1 MLFWTV
7 QTIIISI
14 IFIFLVHH
22 LITYFK
28 QILTVP
34 RTKDLVN
41 SPIQKYNDMFKI
53 ISNGDTSPS
62 SSSSSPINVSDYL
75 PKNIEDTLLPPQV
88 PVVTNETKTSMKN
101 ELKSFLKKQ
110 LNSGTTNQNIGSSTT
125 DISTLD
131 IMDKSSSS
139 PFYTAY

>member
-53 ISNGDTSPS
+53 ISNGDTSS
-62 SSSSSPINVSDYL
+62 SSTVNVSDYL
-75 PKNIEDTLLPPQV
+75 PKNIEDTSLLPQV
-88 PVVTNETKTSMKN
+88 PVITNETKTSMKN

-110 LNSGTTNQNIGSSTT
+110 LNGNSANQAVGNNTT

-139 PFYTAY
+139 PFYSAY

>member
-7 QTIIISI
+7 QTIIISFI
-14 IFIFLVHH
+14 LIFLVHH

-34 RTKDLVN
+34 KTKDLVN

-53 ISNGDTSPS
+53 IESESLNGNKNAN
-62 SSSSSPINVSDYL
+62 INMEDYL
-75 PKNIEDTLLPPQV
+75 PKSKSGFSSEEIKNDVNIE
-88 PVVTNETKTSMKN
+88 MKN

-110 LNSGTTNQNIGSSTT
+110 MNPTSAATTTTT
-125 DISTLD
+125 DISMLD
-131 IMDKSSSS
+131 TIGSSFGGGGGGSS
-139 PFYTAY
+139 YYSNY

>member
-7 QTIIISI
+7 QTIIISFI
-14 IFIFLVHH
+14 LIFLVHH

-34 RTKDLVN
+34 KTKDLVN
-41 SPIQKYNDMFKI
+41 SPIQKYNDMFKV
-53 ISNGDTSPS
+53 ISTETSKNNS
-62 SSSSSPINVSDYL
+62 SMNKTNNIVNIEDYL
-75 PKNIEDTLLPPQV
+75 PKPGFVPEDIKNDV
-88 PVVTNETKTSMKN
+88 NAEMKN

-110 LNSGTTNQNIGSSTT
+110 MTNSTSNSGATT

-131 IMDKSSSS
+131 SFGSSIGSS
-139 PFYTAY
+139 YYSNY

>member
-41 SPIQKYNDMFKI
+41 SPVQKYNDMFKI
-53 ISNGDTSPS
+53 ISNGDTSL

-75 PKNIEDTLLPPQV
+75 PKNAEDMLLPPQL

-110 LNSGTTNQNIGSSTT
+110 LNGNNANQNLGNNTT

-131 IMDKSSSS
+131 IMDKSSSQ
-139 PFYTAY
+139 FYSAY

>member
-28 QILTVP
+28 QILTIP

-53 ISNGDTSPS
+53 ISNSDT
-62 SSSSSPINVSDYL
+62 SSSPTINVSDYL
-75 PKNIEDTLLPPQV
+75 PKQSEQSFIPQQE
-88 PVVTNETKTSMKN
+88 PIPLTSETKTSMKN

-110 LNSGTTNQNIGSSTT
+110 LNTNTNQSLGNNTT

-131 IMDKSSSS
+131 IMDKSSAS
-139 PFYTAY
+139 PFYAAY

>member
-7 QTIIISI
+7 QTILISFI
-14 IFIFLVHH
+14 LIFLVHH

-34 RTKDLVN
+34 KTKDLVN
-41 SPIQKYNDMFKI
+41 SPIQKYNEMFKI
-53 ISNGDTSPS
+53 IGTESANSKTNQS
-62 SSSSSPINVSDYL
+62 INIEDYL
-75 PKNIEDTLLPPQV
+75 PKPGF
-88 PVVTNETKTSMKN
+88 TSEEIKNDVNQEMKN

-110 LNSGTTNQNIGSSTT
+110 MTTSNTTTT

-131 IMDKSSSS
+131 S
-139 PFYTAY
+139 

>member
-53 ISNGDTSPS
+53 ISNGYNSSPS
-62 SSSSSPINVSDYL
+62 PTINVSDYIPKQSEQSFL
-75 PKNIEDTLLPPQV
+75 PQQEPV
-88 PVVTNETKTSMKN
+88 PLTTETKTSMKN

-110 LNSGTTNQNIGSSTT
+110 LNTNTPQTLGNNTT

-131 IMDKSSSS
+131 IMDKSSAS
-139 PFYTAY
+139 PFYAAY

>member
-7 QTIIISI
+7 QTILISFI
-14 IFIFLVHH
+14 LIFLVHH

-34 RTKDLVN
+34 KTKDLVN

-53 ISNGDTSPS
+53 IASDASNSNANPNQN
-62 SSSSSPINVSDYL
+62 PNINIEDYL
-75 PKNIEDTLLPPQV
+75 PKPGFTPEEIKND
-88 PVVTNETKTSMKN
+88 VTQEMKN

-110 LNSGTTNQNIGSSTT
+110 MTNSSSTTTTT

-131 IMDKSSSS
+131 SFGSSSYYS
-139 PFYTAY
+139 NY

>member
-7 QTIIISI
+7 QAIIISI

-53 ISNGDTSPS
+53 ISNSNTSS
-62 SSSSSPINVSDYL
+62 AINVNNYL
-75 PKNIEDTLLPPQV
+75 PINIEDTILPQQV
-88 PVVTNETKTSMKN
+88 QGVTSETKNSMKN

-110 LNSGTTNQNIGSSTT
+110 LNSENSNQHIGSNTT

-139 PFYTAY
+139 PFYSTY

>member
-7 QTIIISI
+7 QTILISFI
-14 IFIFLVHH
+14 LIFLVHH

-34 RTKDLVN
+34 KTKDLVN

-53 ISNGDTSPS
+53 IGSNES
-62 SSSSSPINVSDYL
+62 SNSNVNQVNSNINIQDYL
-75 PKNIEDTLLPPQV
+75 PKPGF
-88 PVVTNETKTSMKN
+88 TSEEIKNDVSQEMKN

-110 LNSGTTNQNIGSSTT
+110 MTQSSSSNSTTT

-131 IMDKSSSS
+131 SFGSSSYYS
-139 PFYTAY
+139 NY

>member
-7 QTIIISI
+7 QTTIISI

-34 RTKDLVN
+34 ITKDLVN

-53 ISNGDTSPS
+53 ISNSNTSS
-62 SSSSSPINVSDYL
+62 AINVNNYL
-75 PKNIEDTLLPPQV
+75 PVNIEDTRLPQQQ

-110 LNSGTTNQNIGSSTT
+110 LNVNNANQNLGNNTT

-131 IMDKSSSS
+131 IMEKSSSS
-139 PFYTAY
+139 PFYSAY

>member
-53 ISNGDTSPS
+53 ISNSETS
-62 SSSSSPINVSDYL
+62 SSSQINMSDYL
-75 PKNIEDTLLPPQV
+75 PRNIEGTMLPPDSSPIV
-88 PVVTNETKTSMKN
+88 SNETKTSMKN

-110 LNSGTTNQNIGSSTT
+110 LNSGTTNQNMGTLGNTT

-139 PFYTAY
+139 PFYAAY

>member
-7 QTIIISI
+7 QTILISFI
-14 IFIFLVHH
+14 LIFLVHH

-34 RTKDLVN
+34 KTKDLVN

-53 ISNGDTSPS
+53 IGSESSNSNLNPVNS
-62 SSSSSPINVSDYL
+62 NINIEDYL
-75 PKNIEDTLLPPQV
+75 PKPGF
-88 PVVTNETKTSMKN
+88 TSEEIKNDVNQEMKN

-110 LNSGTTNQNIGSSTT
+110 MTPSNTTTT

-131 IMDKSSSS
+131 SFGSSSYYS
-139 PFYTAY
+139 NY

>member
-53 ISNGDTSPS
+53 ISNSDTS
-62 SSSSSPINVSDYL
+62 SSSSSSSINVSDYL
-75 PKNIEDTLLPPQV
+75 PKNMEGTMSPQQH
-88 PVVTNETKTSMKN
+88 PVVTNETKNSMKN

-110 LNSGTTNQNIGSSTT
+110 LNSENSSQHIGSNTT

-139 PFYTAY
+139 PFYSAY

>member
-34 RTKDLVN
+34 MTKDLVN

-53 ISNGDTSPS
+53 ISNSES
-62 SSSSSPINVSDYL
+62 SSTINSSDYL
-75 PKNIEDTLLPPQV
+75 PKNMEETFLPPQV

-110 LNSGTTNQNIGSSTT
+110 LNGNNANQTLGSNTT

-131 IMDKSSSS
+131 IMDKSSESQ
-139 PFYTAY
+139 FYTAY

>member
-7 QTIIISI
+7 QAIIISI

-22 LITYFK
+22 LISYFK

-53 ISNGDTSPS
+53 ISNSNTSS
-62 SSSSSPINVSDYL
+62 AINVNNYL
-75 PKNIEDTLLPPQV
+75 PVNIEDTILPQQV
-88 PVVTNETKTSMKN
+88 QGVTSETKNSMKN

-110 LNSGTTNQNIGSSTT
+110 LNSENSNQHIASNTT

-139 PFYTAY
+139 LFYSTY

>member
-7 QTIIISI
+7 QTILISFI
-14 IFIFLVHH
+14 LIFLVHH

-34 RTKDLVN
+34 KTRDLVN

-53 ISNGDTSPS
+53 IASESQNSNANHVNPN
-62 SSSSSPINVSDYL
+62 IEDYL
-75 PKNIEDTLLPPQV
+75 PKPGFTPEEIKNDVNQE
-88 PVVTNETKTSMKN
+88 MKN

-110 LNSGTTNQNIGSSTT
+110 MTNASSSTTT

-131 IMDKSSSS
+131 SFGSSSS
-139 PFYTAY
+139 YYSNY

>member
-7 QTIIISI
+7 QTILISFI
-14 IFIFLVHH
+14 LIFLVHH

-34 RTKDLVN
+34 KTKDLVN
-41 SPIQKYNDMFKI
+41 SPIQKYNEMFKI
-53 ISNGDTSPS
+53 IGSESSNSNPVSPN
-62 SSSSSPINVSDYL
+62 PNPNINIEDYL
-75 PKNIEDTLLPPQV
+75 PKPGF
-88 PVVTNETKTSMKN
+88 TSEEIKNDVNQEMKN

-110 LNSGTTNQNIGSSTT
+110 MSPSNTTTT

-131 IMDKSSSS
+131 SFGSSSYYS
-139 PFYTAY
+139 NY

>member
-53 ISNGDTSPS
+53 ISNSNTSS
-62 SSSSSPINVSDYL
+62 AINVNNYL
-75 PKNIEDTLLPPQV
+75 PVNIEDTILPQQV
-88 PVVTNETKTSMKN
+88 PVVTSETKNSMKN

-110 LNSGTTNQNIGSSTT
+110 LNGNNANQTLGSNTT

-139 PFYTAY
+139 PFYSAY

>member
-7 QTIIISI
+7 QTILISFI
-14 IFIFLVHH
+14 LIFLVHH

-34 RTKDLVN
+34 KTKDLVN

-53 ISNGDTSPS
+53 IGSAESLNSNMSQVNPN
-62 SSSSSPINVSDYL
+62 IEDYL
-75 PKNIEDTLLPPQV
+75 PKPGFTSEEIKND
-88 PVVTNETKTSMKN
+88 VTQEMKN

-110 LNSGTTNQNIGSSTT
+110 MTQSSSTNSTTT

-131 IMDKSSSS
+131 SYGSSSYYS
-139 PFYTAY
+139 NY

>member
-7 QTIIISI
+7 QTTIISI

-34 RTKDLVN
+34 ITKDLVN

-53 ISNGDTSPS
+53 ISNSNTSS
-62 SSSSSPINVSDYL
+62 AINVNNYL
-75 PKNIEDTLLPPQV
+75 PVNIEDTMLPQQQV
-88 PVVTNETKTSMKN
+88 PVVTSETKNSMKN

-110 LNSGTTNQNIGSSTT
+110 LNSENSNQHIGSNTT

-139 PFYTAY
+139 PFYSTY

>member
-7 QTIIISI
+7 QTILISFI
-14 IFIFLVHH
+14 LIFLVHH

-34 RTKDLVN
+34 KTKDLVN

-53 ISNGDTSPS
+53 IASESHNSNTIPAN
-62 SSSSSPINVSDYL
+62 PTANINPNIEDYL
-75 PKNIEDTLLPPQV
+75 PKPGFTAEEIKNDVNQE
-88 PVVTNETKTSMKN
+88 MKN

-110 LNSGTTNQNIGSSTT
+110 MTMSSSSTTT
-125 DISTLD
+125 DISALD
-131 IMDKSSSS
+131 SFGSSSYYS
-139 PFYTAY
+139 NY

>member
-28 QILTVP
+28 QMLTVP

-53 ISNGDTSPS
+53 ISNSGTS
-62 SSSSSPINVSDYL
+62 SSSSCSPINVSDYL
-75 PKNIEDTLLPPQV
+75 PKNTEDTWLPQQE
-88 PVVTNETKTSMKN
+88 PVITSETKNSMKN

-110 LNSGTTNQNIGSSTT
+110 LNGSNANQTLGNSTT

-139 PFYTAY
+139 PFYSAY

>member
-34 RTKDLVN
+34 MTKDLVN

-53 ISNGDTSPS
+53 ISNSES
-62 SSSSSPINVSDYL
+62 SSTINSSDYL
-75 PKNIEDTLLPPQV
+75 PKNMEETFLPPQV

-110 LNSGTTNQNIGSSTT
+110 LNGNNANQTLGSNTK

-131 IMDKSSSS
+131 IMDKSAAS

>member
-53 ISNGDTSPS
+53 ISNSNKNNGS
-62 SSSSSPINVSDYL
+62 SSISEINVNDYL
-75 PKNIEDTLLPPQV
+75 PKNTEDTLLSPQI
-88 PVVTNETKTSMKN
+88 PVITNETKTNMKN

-110 LNSGTTNQNIGSSTT
+110 LSGNNSNQNFGNNTT

-131 IMDKSSSS
+131 IMDKTSSSQVYS
-139 PFYTAY
+139 IY

>member
-7 QTIIISI
+7 QTILISFI
-14 IFIFLVHH
+14 LIFLVHH

-34 RTKDLVN
+34 KTKDLVN

-53 ISNGDTSPS
+53 IGSTESQNSNTIPVN
-62 SSSSSPINVSDYL
+62 PNIEDYL
-75 PKNIEDTLLPPQV
+75 PKPGFTAEEIKNDVNQE
-88 PVVTNETKTSMKN
+88 MKN
-101 ELKSFLKKQ
+101 ELKTFLKKQ
-110 LNSGTTNQNIGSSTT
+110 MTNSTSPTTT

-131 IMDKSSSS
+131 SFGSSSYYS
-139 PFYTAY
+139 NY

>member
-7 QTIIISI
+7 QTTIISI

-34 RTKDLVN
+34 ITKDLVN

-53 ISNGDTSPS
+53 ISNSNTSS
-62 SSSSSPINVSDYL
+62 AINVNNYL
-75 PKNIEDTLLPPQV
+75 PVNIEDTRLPQQQ

-110 LNSGTTNQNIGSSTT
+110 LNVNNANQNLGNNTT

-131 IMDKSSSS
+131 IMEKSSSP
-139 PFYTAY
+139 PFY

>member
-7 QTIIISI
+7 QTILISFI
-14 IFIFLVHH
+14 LIFLVHH

-34 RTKDLVN
+34 KTKDLVN
-41 SPIQKYNDMFKI
+41 SPIQKYNEMFKI
-53 ISNGDTSPS
+53 ICGTTKSWNSNAN
-62 SSSSSPINVSDYL
+62 PINPNIENYL
-75 PKNIEDTLLPPQV
+75 PKQGF
-88 PVVTNETKTSMKN
+88 TSEEIKNDVNQEMKN

-110 LNSGTTNQNIGSSTT
+110 MTQSSSTNSTTT

-131 IMDKSSSS
+131 SYGSSSYYS
-139 PFYTAY
+139 NY

>member
-41 SPIQKYNDMFKI
+41 SPIQKYNDMFKV
-53 ISNGDTSPS
+53 ISNNETSYSSSPS
-62 SSSSSPINVSDYL
+62 SINVSEYL
-75 PKNIEDTLLPPQV
+75 PKNTEDTMLPPQV
-88 PVVTNETKTSMKN
+88 PVITNETKSTMKN

-110 LNSGTTNQNIGSSTT
+110 LNSGNAGQNIGNNTT

-131 IMDKSSSS
+131 IMDKTSSS
-139 PFYTAY
+139 PFYSAY

>member
-53 ISNGDTSPS
+53 ISSGDTSS
-62 SSSSSPINVSDYL
+62 AINVNNYF
-75 PKNIEDTLLPPQV
+75 PVNIEDTLLPPQV

-110 LNSGTTNQNIGSSTT
+110 LNGNNANQTLGSNTT

-131 IMDKSSSS
+131 IMDKSSAS
-139 PFYTAY
+139 PFYAAY

>member
-53 ISNGDTSPS
+53 ISNSNNNNDS
-62 SSSSSPINVSDYL
+62 SGISGININDYL
-75 PKNIEDTLLPPQV
+75 PKNTEDTLLPPQV
-88 PVVTNETKTSMKN
+88 PVITNETKTSMKN

-110 LNSGTTNQNIGSSTT
+110 LNSGGSINQNIGNNTT
-125 DISTLD
+125 DISSLD

-139 PFYTAY
+139 FYAPY

>member
-14 IFIFLVHH
+14 TFIFLVHH

-53 ISNGDTSPS
+53 ISNGDASPF
-62 SSSSSPINVSDYL
+62 SPTVNVSDYL
-75 PKNIEDTLLPPQV
+75 PKEPEHSFIPQQESILL
-88 PVVTNETKTSMKN
+88 TGETKTSMKN

-110 LNSGTTNQNIGSSTT
+110 LNTNQNLGNNTT

-131 IMDKSSSS
+131 IMDNSSVS
-139 PFYTAY
+139 PFYAAY

>member
-1 MLFWTV
+1 MLFWTF
-7 QTIIISI
+7 QITLISI
-14 IFIFLVHH
+14 ILIFLVHH

-53 ISNGDTSPS
+53 ISNGDTSL

-75 PKNIEDTLLPPQV
+75 PKNAEDMLLPPQL

-110 LNSGTTNQNIGSSTT
+110 LNGNNANQNLGNNTT

-139 PFYTAY
+139 QFYSAY

>member
-34 RTKDLVN
+34 MTKDLVN

-53 ISNGDTSPS
+53 ISNSES
-62 SSSSSPINVSDYL
+62 SSTINSSDYL
-75 PKNIEDTLLPPQV
+75 PKNMEETFLPPQV

-110 LNSGTTNQNIGSSTT
+110 LNGNNANQTLGSNTT

-131 IMDKSSSS
+131 IMDKSAAS

>member
-7 QTIIISI
+7 QTILISFI
-14 IFIFLVHH
+14 LIFLVHH

-34 RTKDLVN
+34 KTKDLVN

-53 ISNGDTSPS
+53 IDSGSQNS
-62 SSSSSPINVSDYL
+62 SAIPANQNINIQDYL
-75 PKNIEDTLLPPQV
+75 PKPGFTREEIKNDVNQE
-88 PVVTNETKTSMKN
+88 MKN

-110 LNSGTTNQNIGSSTT
+110 MTSSSSSGSATTTTT
-125 DISTLD
+125 DISALD
-131 IMDKSSSS
+131 SFGSSSYYS
-139 PFYTAY
+139 NY

>member
-7 QTIIISI
+7 QAIIISI

-53 ISNGDTSPS
+53 ISNSNTSS
-62 SSSSSPINVSDYL
+62 AINVNNYL
-75 PKNIEDTLLPPQV
+75 PVNIEDTILPQQV
-88 PVVTNETKTSMKN
+88 QGVTSETKNSMKN

-110 LNSGTTNQNIGSSTT
+110 LNSENSNQHIGSNTT

-139 PFYTAY
+139 PFYSTY

>member
-53 ISNGDTSPS
+53 ISNGDVSL
-62 SSSSSPINVSDYL
+62 SSSSSPVNVSEYL
-75 PKNIEDTLLPPQV
+75 PKNVEDTLLPQQE
-88 PVVTNETKTSMKN
+88 PVITSETKNSMKN

-110 LNSGTTNQNIGSSTT
+110 LNSGNTTQNIGNNTT

-139 PFYTAY
+139 PFYSAY

>member
-53 ISNGDTSPS
+53 ISSGDTTPS
-62 SSSSSPINVSDYL
+62 SLSSPINVSEYL
-75 PKNIEDTLLPPQV
+75 PKNIEDTILPTHI
-88 PVVTNETKTSMKN
+88 PVITNETKTTMKN

-110 LNSGTTNQNIGSSTT
+110 LNSGNNNQNLGNNTT

-131 IMDKSSSS
+131 IMDRSSSS
-139 PFYTAY
+139 PFYSAY